1 MNEKM
6 TLEEFFALADRVAG
20 ALNVLRE
27 ARGLTAMHSPISVPS
42 QWTNDIAHGPPPVIT
57 YTPAPP
63 VALVRPVTNKG
74 AIQWTPKELARKEDL
89 RQKQAET
96 MPVDPVMAAM
106 EASDDS

>member
-27 ARGLTAMHSPISVPS
+27 ARGEAPVRVVETLPS
-42 QWTNDIAHGPPPVIT
+42 GRVVDKTSLFEREH
-57 YTPAPP
+57 PAR
-63 VALVRPVTNKG
+63 APVTNKG
-74 AIQWTPKELARKEDL
+74 AIQWTPEEIARKEAL

-106 EASDDS
+106 EASDEP